1 MARNTGQ
8 GKRRGAVKNRVQ
20 VMNPVTRKFVK
31 IDTTTGRIV
40 DTKKTRG
47 PYKGVRDV
55 TRST

>member
-40 DTKKTRG
+40 DTKKTNG

>member
-1 MARNTGQ
+1 MATNTGQ
-8 GKRRGAVKNRVQ
+8 SRRKGAVKNRVQ
-20 VMNPVTRKFVK
+20 VMNPVTERFVK